1 VLVQPTREDLDVM
14 GVNLM
19 STRRRH
25 EVIETAIRTVTE
37 QLRAPAVRDLLAGL
51 PEGEPHKI
59 ERPPGHP
66 STWPQVLPHQR
77 VERGAA

>member
-1 VLVQPTREDLDVM
+1 VLIQPTGEDLDVM

-25 EVIETAIRTVTE
+25 EVIETAIRTTRD
-37 QLRAPAVRDLLAGL
+37 QLRAPGVLELLEDLPA
-51 PEGEPHKI
+51 GEPHKI

-66 STWPQVLPHQR
+66 STWPRVLPHQR
-77 VERGAA
+77 GAA

>member
-1 VLVQPTREDLDVM
+1 M

-37 QLRAPAVRDLLAGL
+37 QLRAPGVRDLLRDL
-51 PEGEPHKI
+51 PPGEPHKI
-59 ERPPGHP
+59 ERPSGDP
-66 STWPQVLPHQR
+66 STWPKVLPHQH
-77 VERGAA
+77 VEEGAA